1 MTNAYCHLR
10 VAVVGYGS
18 IGRRHVENLGALG
31 VEQITIVRRVLGFNP
46 AFTPPPRATI
56 VHTVEAALDR
66 ELDLAIVCNPTS
78 LHLKAAQPFV
88 AASVPV
94 LIEKPIAASLEQL
107 QEAESWLAGAS
118 SSIGI
123 AYCLRYHPAYLA
135 ARDAL
140 HDGSMGDLLSART
153 WFESYLPDWHP
164 WEDYRV
170 SYASRPE
177 LGGGVLPTLDHELDF
192 LHWCLGTPIQVR
204 GWSARSGAL
213 EMPADDLAEFEMCFA
228 NDVWTTTRLSMC
240 RRDRSR
246 GFEFVG
252 TRDVLGF
259 DWEGGRLAW
268 QPKRGCIEPAKVL
281 WQDGGYDVNRMYFDL
296 LRDALE
302 AVVAGQRLPIPWQA
316 GLEALRSA
324 TAAISLGC
332 SIVPSVPTPS
342 IGHLKARVFA

>member
-1 MTNAYCHLR
+1 MTNAYRHLR
-10 VAVVGYGS
+10 VAVAGYGS

-31 VEQITIVRRVLGFNP
+31 VEQITIVRRALGFNL
-46 AFTPPPRATI
+46 AFTPPLRATI

-78 LHLKAAQPFV
+78 LHLEAAQPFA

-107 QEAESWLAGAS
+107 QEAERWLAGAT
-118 SSIGI
+118 SSIGM

-192 LHWCLGTPIQVR
+192 LHWCLGTAIQVR

-213 EMPADDLAEFEMCFA
+213 EMPADDLSELDMCFA
-228 NDVWTTTRLSMC
+228 NDVRTKTRLSLC

-246 GFEFVG
+246 GFVFVG
-252 TRDVLGF
+252 TRGALNF
-259 DWEGGRLAW
+259 DWEVGRLVW
-268 QPKRGCIEPAKVL
+268 QPAQGDGDLAKIV
-281 WQDGGYDVNRMYFDL
+281 WQDGGYDVNRMYLDL
-296 LRDALE
+296 LRDALD
-302 AVVAGQRLPIPWQA
+302 AVIAKRDLPIPWPA

-324 TAAISLGC
+324 AAAMSLGC
-332 SIVPSVPTPS
+332 NSVPIAPTPS
-342 IGHLKARVFA
+342 ISHLKARVFA